1 MKQELLRLTELEITR
16 PPSRDVRGI
25 NLLLCAGE
33 CYILSGGENSGKRL
47 LARFFAGR
55 ISPVQGSVYVQNRRV
70 TGFSP
75 EQWERTRHV
84 YYLHG
89 AAELLHCMDLAEN
102 FFMMRR
108 TRLNKLVLNR
118 RAMHLRTTQAL
129 EELGLTYEAYGSVE
143 CLSRMDRV
151 MLGIARAVDQGAK
164 LLVLEDISEGLS
176 FPQVGRVLELLR
188 RVKQRGVGILL
199 IDSWSGWFEPVAD
212 WLVLIQNG
220 EIVKKMRSE
229 DFSLKEKILQGVSL
243 PAAKSTPVQEQ
254 GFELVLEYYGATV
267 TEHFTFGQITLLL
280 SEDAAVLDGCWQA
293 LQGGGRKCCFRLDGR
308 EIYCR
313 NPAVLCRNRIVLWGR
328 RGRAALLHEN
338 LTTAENIL
346 LPSLRR
352 ISRGLFFG
360 EPARRIL
367 TDADFWGQDLDRPAL
382 GQPAPAYDWHTLLCR
397 WKLFHPRV
405 LVLYGLLSATG
416 EETQQ
421 QLYARL
427 RELCR
432 RGTAVVLL
440 ENADRDWSGLADRV
454 ISI

>member
-1 MKQELLRLTELEITR
+1 MKQELLRLTELEITQ
-16 PPSRDVRGI
+16 PPHPAVRGVD
-25 NLLLCAGE
+25 LLLCAGE
-33 CYILSGGENSGKRL
+33 CCILSGGENSGKRL
-47 LARFFAGR
+47 LARFFAGK
-55 ISPVQGSVYVQNRRV
+55 ISPVRGSVYLQKQKV
-70 TGFSP
+70 TGFAP
-75 EQWERTRHV
+75 EQWERARHV

-89 AAELLHCMDLAEN
+89 AAEFFHCMDLAEN
-102 FFMMRR
+102 FFMIRR

-118 RAMHLRTTQAL
+118 RAMHLRTAQAL
-129 EELGLTYEAYGSVE
+129 EELGLSYEAYGSVE
-143 CLSRMDRV
+143 RLGRIDRV

-164 LLVLEDISEGLS
+164 LLVLEDLSEGLS
-176 FPQVGRVLELLR
+176 LPQVARLLELLR

-199 IDSWSGWFEPVAD
+199 ADRWSGWFEPVAD
-212 WLVLIQNG
+212 WMVLMQNG
-220 EIVKKMRSE
+220 EIVKKMRHE
-229 DFSLKEKILQGVSL
+229 DFSQKEKILPRAPL
-243 PAAKSTPVQEQ
+243 PAVRSAPVQEQ

-267 TEHFTFGQITLLL
+267 TEYLTFGQITLLL
-280 SEDAAVLDGCWQA
+280 SEDAGVLDGCWQA
-293 LQGGGRKCCFRLDGR
+293 LQGGGRKCCFRLDGQ

-313 NPAVLCRNRIVLWGR
+313 NPAVLRRHRIVLWGR

-352 ISRGLFFG
+352 ISRGPFFC
-360 EPARRIL
+360 EPARKVLADR
-367 TDADFWGQDLDRPAL
+367 DFWGNDLAATAL
-382 GQPAPAYDWHTLLCR
+382 GQAAPAYDWEILLCR

-405 LVLYGLLSATG
+405 LVVYGLLSAIG

-421 QLYARL
+421 PLYAKL

-440 ENADRDWSGLADRV
+440 ENADRDWSALADRV